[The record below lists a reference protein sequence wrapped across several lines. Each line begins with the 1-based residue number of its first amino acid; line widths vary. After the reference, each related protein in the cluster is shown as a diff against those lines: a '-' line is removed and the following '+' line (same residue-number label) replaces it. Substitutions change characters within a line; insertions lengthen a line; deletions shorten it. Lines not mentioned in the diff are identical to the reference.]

1 MFLFAI
7 ITAVIG
13 STEQPENRLAN
24 TCWEVSWNNNGPLIG
39 IEKIDRYGH
48 LSRYSNLP
56 EAANKTIYARDN
68 MWAPVPKKL
77 ADYDGK
83 TPTVIYYEHS
93 LQNIPRERKIYDIVG
108 HYDIDNK
115 IVWEQS
121 WWRFTTWTRRDC
133 LPESQTI
140 NHNNENRLIKAAEEK
155 RRLIKAAEEEKAKDA
170 NAWTENSH
178 EEIHES
184 GGVDSN
190 ESNNPGD
197 IKYESRQ
204 N

>member
-1 MFLFAI
+1 MNLTKMYMFFFAI

-13 STEQPENRLAN
+13 STENRLAD
-24 TCWEVSWNNNGPLIG
+24 TCWVVSWNNGDLIG
-39 IEKIDRYGH
+39 IEEIDFNGH
-48 LSRYSNLP
+48 LSNFSKLLKMAP
-56 EAANKTIYARDN
+56 S
-68 MWAPVPKKL
+68 WAPAPSKL

-83 TPTVIYYEHS
+83 TTTVKYDKHS
-93 LQNIPRERKIYDIVG
+93 LEKISRACEINDAVGDYDG
-108 HYDIDNK
+108 DNK
-115 IVWEQS
+115 IVWKNS
-121 WWRFTTWTRRDC
+121 WWRFTTWTRVDC
-133 LPESQTI
+133 PKFQTT
-140 NHNNENRLIKAAEEK
+140 NHNNEN
-155 RRLIKAAEEEKAKDA
+155 RLIKAAEEEKAKDA

-190 ESNNPGD
+190 ETNNPGD

>member
-1 MFLFAI
+1 MNLTKMYMFLFAI

-13 STEQPENRLAN
+13 RKNRLAN

-56 EAANKTIYARDN
+56 EAANKEIYARDN

-83 TPTVIYYEHS
+83 TPTVIYYKHS
-93 LQNIPRERKIYDIVG
+93 LQNDVVG
-108 HYDIDNK
+108 HYDDDNN
-115 IVWEQS
+115 IVWKNS
-121 WWRFTTWTRRDC
+121 WWRFTTWTRKEC
-133 LPESQTI
+133 LPESQFI
-140 NHNNENRLIKAAEEK
+140 ILNNENRLIK
-155 RRLIKAAEEEKAKDA
+155 LAEEEKAKDA

-184 GGVDSN
+184 GGVDRVDSN